1 MNLFMGVTLSFF
13 LSLTGN
19 LTAKGGFSP
28 VAFVVS
34 FLISTVISLI
44 IGFIIPMHKVERGLT
59 KALGLRE
66 RSIPAAIVSALV
78 SDLIYT
84 PFITLAMIL
93 LARRMAMKASGGHAD
108 LPPFIVMYLGSLALC
123 FAVAF
128 ILILIVSPL
137 FLKLSLKLSGIDGP
151 PAGGPPTGRPE

>member
-34 FLISTVISLI
+34 FIISTVISLV
-44 IGFIIPMHKVERGLT
+44 IGFIIPMRKVEGGLT

-84 PFITLAMIL
+84 PFMTLAMIL

-108 LPPFIVMYLGSLALC
+108 LPPFIVMYLSSLALC

-128 ILILIVSPL
+128 IIILIVSPL
-137 FLKLSLKLSGIDGP
+137 FLKLSGIDGP